1 MGSLRAIISAV
12 FLFPLM
18 MQPLWA
24 APEKYEFDRGHTR
37 IFFEVDH
44 LGFSNYRGMF
54 HEYSGSFTFDEKKL
68 EKSKI
73 EVEVDMSS
81 VDMYLDKM
89 NEHLLTPDLLDTAK
103 YPKARFV
110 STRVE
115 RNGESSARVTGDL
128 SMHGVTRPVTLD
140 VKFNKAGENPFSK
153 KFTRGFTASGVI
165 DRAEFGIAYG
175 VPLIS
180 KDVYLTI
187 AVEAFRIE

>member
-1 MGSLRAIISAV
+1 MGSLRALVSVI
-12 FLFPLM
+12 LFPLM

-37 IFFEVDH
+37 IFFEIDH

-54 HEYSGSFTFDEKKL
+54 HEYSGSFTFDEKNL

-73 EVEVDMSS
+73 DVEVDMNSA
-81 VDMYLDKM
+81 DMYFDKM
-89 NEHLLTPDLLDTAK
+89 NEHLLHSDLLDTTK

-115 RNGESSARVTGDL
+115 RTGDVSAKVIGDL

-140 VKFNKAGENPFSK
+140 VKFNKAGEHPFSK
-153 KFTRGFTASGVI
+153 KFMRGFTATGVI

-187 AVEAFRIE
+187 SVEAVRVE